1 MATDYPVDF
10 RADYPARSS
19 RGWAVLTIL
28 LIKFIALIPH
38 VVILVFLGI
47 AQAVVTLVAQI
58 MVAIKGEYPEGMFRF
73 VEGVLRWNTRVTAFA
88 LSLTDRYPPFTLRPD
103 PTYPIDVLIERPQRS
118 SQLYALFTLLV
129 EILLIA
135 LAMGF
140 VVWLATTARTWDYGT
155 AYETDRAW
163 SLNGN
168 LSSSSP
174 SILVL
179 RVLAALPHEIIVA
192 VLGVVA
198 FLIWLLVQWIILFT
212 ARYTQGLYDFV
223 VGMMRWRTRVSA
235 YSLGLIDR
243 YPPFTFDPSLTMSGG
258 LLPGSPSAEPPP
270 PASLSPTPDTA
281 PVAAPAP
288 PNQE

>member
-38 VVILVFLGI
+38 LVILVFLGI
-47 AQAVVTLVAQI
+47 AQAVVTLIAQVV
-58 MVAIKGEYPEGMFRF
+58 VAIKGEYPEGMFRF

-103 PTYPIDVLIERPQRS
+103 PTYPIDVMIERPQRS

-129 EILLIA
+129 EILVIA
-135 LAMGF
+135 AVIGF
-140 VVWLATTARTWDYGT
+140 VIWLATVARTWNYDT
-155 AYETDRAW
+155 AYQTDSPW
-163 SLNGN
+163 NLNAN
-168 LSSSSP
+168 VTSTNP
-174 SILVL
+174 SVLVL
-179 RVLAALPHEIIVA
+179 RVLVALPHEIIVA

-212 ARYTQGLYDFV
+212 ARYTRGLYDFV

-243 YPPFTFDPSLTMSGG
+243 YPPFTFDPSLTATDAVP
-258 LLPGSPSAEPPP
+258 PGSPSAKPSLAPGTPP
-270 PASLSPTPDTA
+270 
-281 PVAAPAP
+281 APAP
-288 PNQE
+288 APSNRE